1 MWGIAS
7 LRSLDVSSIHGS
19 HTPQAI
25 ETQIR
30 IWSIGYKGLW
40 ILNDHGMVKFRYNS
54 PKKTQA
60 HRHRGF
66 LLMPSHLLRKAIRDV
81 ELTSWPSLYGLRN
94 LFRVT
99 ISALTIRLERLG
111 ILYVA
116 IDGQLYPS
124 VQEYHGQRRMAL

>member
-1 MWGIAS
+1 
-7 LRSLDVSSIHGS
+7 
-19 HTPQAI
+19 
-25 ETQIR
+25 
-30 IWSIGYKGLW
+30 
-40 ILNDHGMVKFRYNS
+40 
-54 PKKTQA
+54 
-60 HRHRGF
+60 
-66 LLMPSHLLRKAIRDV
+66 MPSHLLRKAIRDV